1 MTTDNDGPKACPPPS
16 PGEGLGEGIP
26 GAGFSVVPASSGSRT
41 RRISHDQYFK
51 SLITQYPRQ
60 ALALFDPARF
70 ASLDDSVVITPL
82 RQELPP
88 DRLGERFFEL
98 DIPLEVRWPD
108 GSRETM
114 VILIEHQTIPSRFRI
129 KKLLTYYVN
138 LSEVLHTDIIT
149 PIVIFLRDGHVV
161 AQLDE
166 PDRDRVLDALR
177 ELSETEPAPA
187 AAAPFTGSAIEG
199 A

>member
-1 MTTDNDGPKACPPPS
+1 MPADGA
-16 PGEGLGEGIP
+16 
-26 GAGFSVVPASSGSRT
+26 SRT

-70 ASLDDSVVITPL
+70 ASLDDSVIITPL

-114 VILIEHQTIPSRFRI
+114 VILIEHQTRPQPVSHQEAA
-129 KKLLTYYVN
+129 
-138 LSEVLHTDIIT
+138 EVL
-149 PIVIFLRDGHVV
+149 R
-161 AQLDE
+161 E
-166 PDRDRVLDALR
+166 PVG
-177 ELSETEPAPA
+177 
-187 AAAPFTGSAIEG
+187 GSAYRHHH
-199 A
+199 ADRHLPA